1 MASSDLSDL
10 KPLYLIYGSE
20 DLLLQRAVK
29 RLRDRLAAVADV
41 DFNLETFSG
50 ESATADD
57 IVNAANTLPFLSE
70 RRLVIVSD
78 VDRLDAAAI
87 ESLTTYAKDPAPSTC
102 LVLVARKIA
111 KNSKLYRAVAAGG
124 VVYEYAA
131 PKRSEYSGEVV
142 RLLRDRGK
150 RIEPRAA
157 QALVDL
163 VGRDLLRLDTEADKL
178 TAYAGESG
186 EVTLADGRAVG
197 AAGPS
202 ATIFE
207 LADAVGSRDT
217 AAALGLLRGIL
228 ADGEPGAV
236 TIAKSMVPS
245 STLCSSCT
253 SPPSN
258 SCTRTRGKLRRND
271 ANIPGRR
278 YVLTES
284 LAPRRTS
291 PASTPRCS
299 RRTRTA
305 SSARKRTACAR
316 GRNNSP
322 SGVHVTLRLP
332 RSKSRVP
339 NSVSKRRI

>member
-20 DLLLQRAVK
+20 ELLLQRAVK

-111 KNSKLYRAVAAGG
+111 KNSKLYRAVVAGG

-186 EVTLADGRAVG
+186 EVTLADVRAVG
-197 AAGPS
+197 SAGPS

-236 TIAKSMVPS
+236 IHAMLSRHLRALVGARALLDRGVTMPEAMAPQMGMAPWQARNAARQAAGFSAGELAASMRGLAEVEEKMK
-245 STLCSSCT
+245 T
-253 SPPSN
+253 SPVEAGLVLERWIV
-258 SCTRTRGKLRRND
+258 RTS
-271 ANIPGRR
+271 
-278 YVLTES
+278 E
-284 LAPRRTS
+284 PRRS
-291 PASTPRCS
+291 EVA
-299 RRTRTA
+299 
-305 SSARKRTACAR
+305 
-316 GRNNSP
+316 G
-322 SGVHVTLRLP
+322 
-332 RSKSRVP
+332 
-339 NSVSKRRI
+339 